1 VTESRVA
8 VIGAGAA
15 GTAAAWTLAR
25 GGARVVVI
33 HDRAGSSALYA
44 GALDDEPTASS
55 EAGLDGGARAF
66 ADALALWRVGPV
78 TLATR
83 EGVVR
88 AASGAD
94 RALLDLAPLAGKHVA
109 VADVA
114 RDDWD
119 AALLASS
126 LSASAWAE
134 RTGTRFS
141 AVSVAAIRRG
151 HERRITSHD
160 FAALHDDAE
169 RLAAFAALL
178 EASKGGHDAWL
189 VGPWLGTTP
198 RTVEL
203 LERSGSVA
211 VGEATSAVGGAAG
224 ARFENARDVLFAA
237 NAIEAVRARVLAV
250 ESRDER
256 WLVRFQA
263 DEDREDELEA
273 AAVVLASGGVAA
285 GGIRFVWDPVRGA
298 HGFRLGF
305 EAPVELA
312 LDGEPGASSGSL
324 YGPSLDVRGLGV
336 LERVGVHAGPRG
348 AVFRSD
354 ERGAGLFVAGDARAA
369 RPRTMLEA
377 VKSGVE
383 AGRGALL
390 LSHA

>member
-1 VTESRVA
+1 MNARRVA
-8 VIGAGAA
+8 VIGAGVSGA
-15 GTAAAWTLAR
+15 AAAWTLAR
-25 GGARVVVI
+25 GGARVSVI

-44 GALDDEPTASS
+44 GALDDEPDGSS
-55 EAGLDGGARAF
+55 AGLDAEARAF
-66 ADALALWRVGPV
+66 ADALGIWRLGAV

-88 AASGAD
+88 AASGSD
-94 RALLDLAPLAGKHVA
+94 RALLDLAGLAGKHVA

-119 AALLASS
+119 APLLAGT
-126 LSASAWAE
+126 LAASPWAE

-141 AVSVAAIRRG
+141 AVAVAAIRRG

-169 RLAAFAALL
+169 RLTALAAVL
-178 EASKGGHDAWL
+178 EASRGEHDAWL
-189 VGPWLGTTP
+189 LGPWLGTTP
-198 RTVEL
+198 QA
-203 LERSGSVA
+203 LERLGGSVSVP
-211 VGEATSAVGGAAG
+211 VGEATSAMGGAAG
-224 ARFENARDVLFAA
+224 ARFENARDALFAA
-237 NAIEAVRARVLAV
+237 SAIETARARVLGV
-250 ESRDER
+250 EPRGDG
-256 WLVRFQA
+256 WLVRFEA
-263 DEDREDELEA
+263 DERSEDELEA

-285 GGIRFVWDPVRGA
+285 GGIRFVWDPVHGA

-312 LDGEPGASSGSL
+312 LDGEPGAGSGSL

-336 LERVGVHAGPRG
+336 LERVGVHSDGRC
-348 AVFRSD
+348 AVFRSG
-354 ERGAGLFVAGDARAA
+354 ETAAGLFVAGDARAA
-369 RPRTMLEA
+369 RPRTVLEA
-377 VKSGVE
+377 LRSGVE